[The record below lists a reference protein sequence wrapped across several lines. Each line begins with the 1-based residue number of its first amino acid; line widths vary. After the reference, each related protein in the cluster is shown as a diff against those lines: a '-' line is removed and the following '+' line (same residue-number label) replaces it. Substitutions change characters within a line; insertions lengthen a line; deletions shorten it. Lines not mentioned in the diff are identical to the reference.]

1 MSEMLTAKEIQD
13 LLQVDR
19 STIYRMAEDGRIPAI
34 KVGKQWRFPAD
45 QIDNWLLAGS
55 RAPQLTYSLKNQ
67 SKGRSDE
74 LVSLLP
80 LDCVQ
85 LIQDSFSDLLGVM
98 LVVTDMTGKPITSPS
113 NPCGLFQAISQVP
126 HALQRCI
133 KSWHQ
138 LAETID
144 LEPRFSESHLKL
156 KCTRALIRDGTEL
169 KGMVV
174 AGCVAPD
181 QWPPKQEEVAS
192 MAAEFGVEPE
202 LLQGQLNEVYFLGDD
217 QQKRVLAHIQP
228 IANIVAHIVRERKT
242 LIGRLEAI
250 ADLTSI

>member
-19 STIYRMAEDGRIPAI
+19 STIYRMAEAGRIPAI

-45 QIDNWLLAGS
+45 QLDKWLLSAS
-55 RAPQLTYSLKNQ
+55 KSPQPTYAVKEQ
-67 SKGRSDE
+67 SIDRSDE
-74 LVSLLP
+74 LASLLP

-85 LIQDSFSDLLGVM
+85 LIQDSFADLLGVM
-98 LVVTDMTGKPITSPS
+98 LVLTDMTGKPITRPS

-133 KSWHQ
+133 NGWHQ

-174 AGCVAPD
+174 AGCVAPEH
-181 QWPPKQEEVAS
+181 WPPNEEEVDS

-202 LLQGQLNEVYFLGDD
+202 LLQGQLDHVYFLGED
-217 QQKRVLAHIQP
+217 QQKRVLAHIQQ